1 MMREE
6 RSAPTIT
13 THGSSATR
21 CHETPSLV
29 GPTRRPRLTRNIAFA
44 GVGRPRNS
52 LAVKSASAKRKRRR
66 IPIAATR
73 VLVMTARA
81 FGRSVHA
88 LPRPG
93 SYVSA
98 YRKSAGARQNEIASP
113 KASTK
118 RPWGRAPPRR
128 ATTPAR
134 PSRSAARR
142 MRSAA
147 AVNRP
152 SATYVIARKP
162 QRAFPRVTRSA
173 AASLRTRAIEDLR
186 DRALPRPPFAPA
198 PHRQAHAPR
207 QDQLHAR
214 AEADHPDALSLPH
227 RVAAAHVRHDAARED
242 ARDLRHPHEA
252 ELRLEDRLHPL
263 VRASVLRVGRR
274 VTSGGVHDGRD
285 ATVEGRAVHVHVEDP
300 HEDHELPAVRI
311 RREDAPVRGA
321 DDAGALLPVRIAE
334 EHEREE
340 ERDAERGARGGPS
353 RGVEGH
359 RERGGGGAP

>member
-21 CHETPSLV
+21 CHENPSLV
-29 GPTRRPRLTRNIAFA
+29 GPNRRPRLTRNIAFA

-118 RPWGRAPPRR
+118 RPWGLDPHRR
-128 ATTPAR
+128 ATTPSR

-142 MRSAA
+142 IRSAA

-162 QRAFPRVTRSA
+162 QRGFPRGT
-173 AASLRTRAIEDLR
+173 
-186 DRALPRPPFAPA
+186 
-198 PHRQAHAPR
+198 
-207 QDQLHAR
+207 R

-285 ATVEGRAVHVHVEDP
+285 ATVEGRAVHLHLQDP

-340 ERDAERGARGGPS
+340 ERDAERDARVGPS
-353 RGVEGH
+353 RVFEDQ
-359 RERGGGGAP
+359 RERGEGQHPEQGRKDEGARPASDHGPCKGTAG